1 MPQVFKALA
10 TIAAWILFTFALIIG
25 FSIFIQGI
33 IIGELYGSEIPSM
46 EMWAGSAVAL
56 AFGVGSVVVM
66 LLRKRME

>member
-33 IIGELYGSEIPSM
+33 IIGELYGSHIPSM

>member
-1 MPQVFKALA
+1 MPPIFKALA
-10 TIAAWILFTFALIIG
+10 SIAAWILFIFAFIIG

-33 IIGELYGSEIPSM
+33 IIGELYGSQIPSM

-66 LLRKRME
+66 LLRKKME